1 MERFKKELGRYPRTE
16 DLFFINLRVVLDPSQ
31 VKDIELG
38 GKIDPH
44 AHNIYTD
51 HNKSRVLISHSLDID
66 MSLGDLKKSLES
78 SLYTSRLLVHS
89 RRLLALY
96 LLAETN
102 QKGWCALFLNTKSLL
117 YNLFVFH

>member
-16 DLFFINLRVVLDPSQ
+16 DLFFLSLRVVLDPAQ
-31 VKDIELG
+31 VKNIELG
-38 GKIDPH
+38 VKIDPT
-44 AHNIYTD
+44 AHDIYSE
-51 HNKSRVLISHSLDID
+51 HNKSRALISHSLDIGV
-66 MSLGDLKKSLES
+66 SLNDLKKSLES

-102 QKGWCALFLNTKSLL
+102 QKGNNYCQF
-117 YNLFVFH
+117 